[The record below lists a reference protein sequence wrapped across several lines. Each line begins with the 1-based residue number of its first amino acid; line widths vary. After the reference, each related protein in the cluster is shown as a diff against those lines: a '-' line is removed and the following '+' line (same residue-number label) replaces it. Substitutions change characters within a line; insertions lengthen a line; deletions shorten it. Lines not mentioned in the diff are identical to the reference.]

1 MQIYNPILGQIIGNI
16 HEGHTNNFKMVI
28 EFIQNLFGNYL
39 GLFGKSK
46 KKNCWKISRVIYQTR
61 P

>member
-16 HEGHTNNFKMVI
+16 HEGPTNNFKMVI

-46 KKNCWKISRVIYQTR
+46 KKIAGKSVG
-61 P
+61 